1 MQDVHLAKLEHL
13 DINGFLLQ
21 LGQLVLSGSLV
32 LEQLYMLMLQ
42 LPLCC
47 LQTCP
52 LLCQF
57 LQRTPGLHFVN
68 NRPTVHGIPILY
80 IPAEAKPYPVKGAS
94 ALVKGHQALV
104 FTCY

>member
-1 MQDVHLAKLEHL
+1 VQDVHLAKLEHL

-57 LQRTPGLHFVN
+57 LQRTPGLHLSIIGLLCMAYPYFTFLP
-68 NRPTVHGIPILY
+68 RLSPTL
-80 IPAEAKPYPVKGAS
+80 
-94 ALVKGHQALV
+94 
-104 FTCY
+104 